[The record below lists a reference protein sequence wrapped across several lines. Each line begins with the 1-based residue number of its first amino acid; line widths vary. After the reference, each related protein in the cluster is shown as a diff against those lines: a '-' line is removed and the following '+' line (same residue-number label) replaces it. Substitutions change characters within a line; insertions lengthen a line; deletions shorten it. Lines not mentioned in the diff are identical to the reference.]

1 MNSHLFYLQWI
12 YIYFFGCLISPFI
25 LHETHSRSMFP
36 HITQKGVYVNF
47 SSFLCTYTAFTK
59 YICGFELEAFNC
71 YCSLSHAAVAL
82 LIIDLQ
88 GQQDILL
95 FDILYIFGT
104 SDLSDI
110 TTN

>member
-1 MNSHLFYLQWI
+1 MLHSPNIYVALSWRRSIAIAVCHMLLF
-12 YIYFFGCLISPFI
+12 
-25 LHETHSRSMFP
+25 
-36 HITQKGVYVNF
+36 
-47 SSFLCTYTAFTK
+47 
-59 YICGFELEAFNC
+59 
-71 YCSLSHAAVAL
+71 AL

>member
-1 MNSHLFYLQWI
+1 MLLF
-12 YIYFFGCLISPFI
+12 
-25 LHETHSRSMFP
+25 
-36 HITQKGVYVNF
+36 
-47 SSFLCTYTAFTK
+47 
-59 YICGFELEAFNC
+59 
-71 YCSLSHAAVAL
+71 AL